1 MQYFLI
7 MEVMNGEGLSYYK
20 EYCLGNPVQYLGFRI
35 ILPFFLCASCLR
47 IHIASF
53 TVGHDNTEVSIL
65 IGKRIFVTDNIGM
78 PKFLQQLKLIFN
90 IFSFLL
96 F

>member
-7 MEVMNGEGLSYYK
+7 MKIMNGKGLSYYEK
-20 EYCLGNPVQYLGFRI
+20 YCLGNPIQYLGFRI
-35 ILPFFLCASCLR
+35 ILPFLLCTPGLR
-47 IHIASF
+47 IHIPSF
-53 TVGHDNTEVSIL
+53 TVGHDDTEVSIF
-65 IGKRIFVTDNIGM
+65 ISERIFIADNIGM
-78 PKFLQQLKLIFN
+78 PEFLQQLELIFN